1 VPTCARADPRP
12 SLPSPGALARLAADQ
27 LLFAPA
33 FVSTFFAAL
42 LTLEGRPGDAVAKIK
57 ADLPSALKANWSL
70 WVPANFVNFRFV
82 PPVLQVA
89 FANVV
94 ALGWNTYLSIVSNAP
109 AAAA

>member
-1 VPTCARADPRP
+1 MPTCARADPRP